1 VIIVVAAAL
10 IAGFVGGLVAPSLA
24 RFGDHPSRWL
34 DRRLLAAVSAV
45 AGGCAA
51 WVADGPVQLI
61 TFVVL
66 AVGCSWLALVDLAT
80 FRLPDQ
86 LVVPLA
92 GVALL
97 GLGWAAIGG
106 HQPTRLLT
114 AVITGA
120 AVLAGY
126 FVLGLITGR
135 LGLGDVKLAGL
146 VGLILGWAGPS
157 QTALGALG
165 GFATGA
171 VVAMMLLLTRRG
183 NRKSD
188 FPFGPSMIIGAV
200 LGLALGPAVFPAL

>member
-1 VIIVVAAAL
+1 
-10 IAGFVGGLVAPSLA
+10 
-24 RFGDHPSRWL
+24 
-34 DRRLLAAVSAV
+34 
-45 AGGCAA
+45 
-51 WVADGPVQLI
+51 
-61 TFVVL
+61 
-66 AVGCSWLALVDLAT
+66 LALVDLAT
-80 FRLPDQ
+80 YRLPDR
-86 LVVPLA
+86 LVVPLV

-97 GLGWAAIGG
+97 GLGWTAIGQHDPG
-106 HQPTRLLT
+106 RLLT

-126 FVLGLITGR
+126 FVLGLVTGR

-146 VGLILGWAGPS
+146 IGLILGWAGPS

-171 VVAMMLLLTRRG
+171 AVATGLLITRRG

-200 LGLALGPAVFPAL
+200 LGLAFGPAVFPAL